1 MKNLTTPLT
10 DESIR
15 DLKVGDIVSISGT
28 LITAR
33 DALNKYLFEG
43 NESPVPLK
51 DQVLYHCGPIV
62 LDNNGNWEVI
72 AAGPTTSTRQEPYAW
87 KIIEQY
93 GVKALMGK
101 GGMGEKTV
109 QACKE
114 HCCVYLHAIGGAAQ
128 LLAEKITG
136 VKSVHFLEEF
146 GSPEAMWELEV
157 KNFPAVVTIDT
168 RGNSLHHDVRDA
180 SREAFTALVP

>member
-1 MKNLTTPLT
+1 MITITTPLDNDIINT
-10 DESIR
+10 
-15 DLKVGDIVSISGT
+15 LNVGDIVAINGT

-33 DALNKYLFEG
+33 DALNKYLFED
-43 NESPVPLK
+43 NESPVPLNG
-51 DQVLYHCGPIV
+51 QIIYHCGPIV

-72 AAGPTTSTRQEPYAW
+72 AAGPTTSTRQEPYTW

-114 HCCVYLHAIGGAAQ
+114 HCCIYLHAIGGAAQ
-128 LLAEKITG
+128 LLAEKITN
-136 VKSVHFLEEF
+136 VTSVHFLKEF
-146 GSPEAMWELEV
+146 GSPEAMWEFEV

-168 RGNSLHHDVRDA
+168 RGNSLHHDVRDT
-180 SREAFTALVP
+180 SREAFTALVS